1 MRLSSGYRAAKKN
14 IGDNRTMKNNTE
26 SAIAWCHSNNPPN
39 NPRTPL
45 AGVGI
50 LVALFAIT
58 LWTSG
63 GHAQP
68 AAAVT
73 TDAVIKQSFTRTIPI
88 IGRLTAKQ
96 SGVVAARIDGA
107 VSSMRVRVGDR
118 VVNGQVLATID
129 TATLELRMTL
139 AEARH
144 TEAEARLKTA
154 KAQLTLAAQAVKRLS
169 GLADSAAVSKA
180 AYDDANQQY
189 NIALTRVTQA
199 SAAIDSSAA
208 QVGLAQLDLAYSE
221 IKAPFD
227 GAITARLTEVGSYLQ
242 RGQAVARLISDRQL
256 ELEADI
262 PYDRLSGLNAG
273 AEVEMLL
280 DNDSKHRAIV
290 RAVVP
295 QEDQRTRTRRVRFAT
310 DFGAGAGLLAAEQS
324 VTVLIP
330 ATAQRDIVSVHKD
343 AIVQRGRDKIVF
355 VVVDGLAMVRTI
367 RTGES
372 SGSRIE
378 VLDGLQPGDLAV
390 VRGNER
396 LQPNQPVVATPPQ

>member
-1 MRLSSGYRAAKKN
+1 
-14 IGDNRTMKNNTE
+14 MKNNTE
-26 SAIAWCHSNNPPN
+26 PATSFCHSSNSHEL
-39 NPRTPL
+39 L
-45 AGVGI
+45 AGASI
-50 LVALFAIT
+50 FTALFAMV
-58 LWTSG
+58 LWISG
-63 GHAQP
+63 GHAQQ
-68 AAAVT
+68 AASVT

-96 SGVVAARIDGA
+96 SGVVAARIDGT

-118 VVNGQVLATID
+118 VVSGQVLATID
-129 TATLELRMTL
+129 IATLKLRMTL
-139 AEARH
+139 ANARH

-154 KAQLTLAAQAVKRLS
+154 KAQLALAAQSVKRLS
-169 GLADSAAVSKA
+169 GLAVSAAVSKA

-189 NIALTRVTQA
+189 NIALTRVKEA

-208 QVGLAQLDLAYSE
+208 EVAMAQLNLAYTE

-227 GAITARLTEVGSYLQ
+227 GAITDRLTEVGSYLQ

-262 PYDRLSGLNAG
+262 PYNRLSGLEAG

-295 QEDQRTRTRRVRFAT
+295 EEDPRTHTRRVRFAT
-310 DFGAGAGLLAAEQS
+310 DFGDDAGLLAAQQS

-330 ATAQRDIVSVHKD
+330 ATARRDIVSVHKD

-355 VVVDGLAMVRTI
+355 VVVDGLAMMRTI
-367 RTGES
+367 RIGES
-372 SGSRIE
+372 SGNRIE
-378 VLDGLQPGDLAV
+378 VLAGLQPGDLAV

-396 LQPNQPVVATPPQ
+396 LQPDQPVVAMPLQ